1 MLSDMEK
8 NEAEETPGRMGWREE
23 GHNFNLRWLGK
34 ASLRKGYLNKVL
46 EEEKD
51 TRVAF
56 WVK

>member
-1 MLSDMEK
+1 MEK